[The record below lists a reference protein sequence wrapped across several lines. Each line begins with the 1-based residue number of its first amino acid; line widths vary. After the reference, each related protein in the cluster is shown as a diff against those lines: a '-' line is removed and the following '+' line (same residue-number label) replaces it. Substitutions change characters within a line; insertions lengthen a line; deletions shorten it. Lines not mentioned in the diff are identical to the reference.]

1 MNGGTGMGS
10 LKAVVAVGL
19 CLLPTLGRAESTH
32 VMGASIELPFEYTL
46 VGTQESSSSGML
58 FSATQWKRIE
68 ATGKDGKKHQLQLVA
83 SYSASERLSN
93 TAMED
98 IAEKASVEQAAKP
111 GVRSSTSLEV
121 DGFPFHFIEG
131 PADNKRYPQR
141 MSMSG
146 VINGALYQFSILADD
161 RSLLTDEL
169 AKRIKAIGIDYAQ
182 LLKLRPAFEEESK
195 AAVVDGVL
203 DTPLNRIRL
212 DASTRARLSSSVLM
226 TDATGTPLFRVRGF
240 GLFKAGFWTMQ
251 SLALFVG
258 CGSEEAYSRVNEG
271 SFLAMDDGNPEDE
284 EHYVAV
290 SAPEGAILAGLPAQT
305 TTARGSKA
313 IGLRRTS
320 IRRWQAK
327 KDGTLFQAGLVRL
340 NGSPIEKLIGTQL
353 EAGPATCQ
361 LGLNYG
367 AGKG

>member
-1 MNGGTGMGS
+1 M
-10 LKAVVAVGL
+10 L
-19 CLLPTLGRAESTH
+19 CLLPGLVRAENTR
-32 VMGASIELPFEYTL
+32 VMGTSIDLPFEYAL
-46 VGTQESSSSGML
+46 VGTEDSSSNNAL
-58 FSATQWKRIE
+58 FSAVQWKRIE
-68 ATGKDGKKHQLQLVA
+68 VTDKDGTKHRLQLVA
-83 SYSASERLSN
+83 SYTSSDRLSN

-98 IAEKASVEQAAKP
+98 VAEKASVEQAAKP

-131 PADNKRYPQR
+131 PADNKQYPQR

-146 VINGALYQFSILADD
+146 VINGALYQFSIMAGDQG
-161 RSLLTDEL
+161 LLTEEL
-169 AKRIKAIGIDYAQ
+169 AKRVKAISIDYAQ

-212 DASTRARLSSSVLM
+212 DASTRARLSSSVRM
-226 TDATGTPLFRVRGF
+226 TDAAGTPVFRVRGF
-240 GLFKAGFWTMQ
+240 SLFKAGFWTMQ
-251 SLALFVG
+251 NLMVYVG

-271 SFLAMDDGNPEDE
+271 NFLAMNDGGDDEDD
-284 EHYVAV
+284 EHYVDV
-290 SAPEGAILAGLPAQT
+290 SVPESAILAGLPART
-305 TTARGSKA
+305 ATARGGKA

-320 IRRWQAK
+320 IRRWEAK
-327 KDGTLFQAGLVRL
+327 KDGTLYQAGLIRL

-353 EAGPATCQ
+353 ETGPATCQ

-367 AGKG
+367 AGKD